1 MKVAVLGAGA
11 IGAYVG
17 AMLARGGTETA
28 LIARG
33 AHGAA
38 MADYGVRLLGDG
50 AEVAVRM
57 PVTDD
62 PGQVGRVDVVFLGL
76 KAHQYAAAGPLL
88 DPLLGPETAVVA
100 AQNGIPW
107 WYFHGHGGPHDGR
120 RIDSVDPG
128 GAVSGVI
135 PPERAIGCVVYAST
149 EIVEPGVIRHIED
162 IRFPVGEPAGGTSD
176 RCAAF
181 SAAMRAGGLKAPV
194 ARDIRQQIWLKL
206 MGNAVFNPLSVL
218 TRATMGEIC
227 ASGPARGAVLFAANA
242 ASLLESAG
250 EALFDPAWWRARGAL
265 AAVSGGRGSAW
276 FVGQGA
282 DHWVLRHYRRG
293 GLPGQISMSHRN
305 ICLPRK
311 PKGLNI
317 PADRRA
323 PRGRASKASPLA
335 EEIVWLG
342 HGR

>member
-76 KAHQYAAAGPLL
+76 KAHQYAAAEPLL

-227 ASGPARGAVLFAANA
+227 ASGPARGAAERMMCEVVEVAA
-242 ASLLESAG
+242 
-250 EALFDPAWWRARGAL
+250 ALG
-265 AAVSGGRGSAW
+265 
-276 FVGQGA
+276 
-282 DHWVLRHYRRG
+282 
-293 GLPGQISMSHRN
+293 
-305 ICLPRK
+305 
-311 PKGLNI
+311 
-317 PADRRA
+317 RA
-323 PRGRASKASPLA
+323 PRVSVAQRMAGAAAVGDHRTSMLQDFEAGKPLELDALLGAVIELADLTGVDAPALRTVHGAMDLVAGRRPPRLDARGP
-335 EEIVWLG
+335 
-342 HGR
+342 R

>member
-38 MADYGVRLLGDG
+38 MADHGVRLLGDG
-50 AEVAVRM
+50 ADVTVRM

-62 PGQVGRVDVVFLGL
+62 PAQVGRVDVVFLGL

-88 DPLLGPETAVVA
+88 DPLLGATTAVVA

-120 RIDSVDPG
+120 RIESVDPG
-128 GAVSGVI
+128 GAVSSVI
-135 PPERAIGCVVYAST
+135 PPDRAIGCVVYAST

-162 IRFPVGEPAGGTSD
+162 IRFPIGEPAGGTSD

-227 ASGPARGAVLFAANA
+227 ASGPARGAAERMMREVVEVAAA
-242 ASLLESAG
+242 LGREPRVSVAQRMAG
-250 EALFDPAWWRARGAL
+250 A
-265 AAVSGGRGSAW
+265 AAVGDHRTSMLQDFEAGKPLELDALL
-276 FVGQGA
+276 GA
-282 DHWVLRHYRRG
+282 VTELADLTGVDAPALRTVHG
-293 GLPGQISMSHRN
+293 AMDLVAG
-305 ICLPRK
+305 
-311 PKGLNI
+311 
-317 PADRRA
+317 RRA
-323 PRGRASKASPLA
+323 PRQDARGPR
-335 EEIVWLG
+335 
-342 HGR
+342 